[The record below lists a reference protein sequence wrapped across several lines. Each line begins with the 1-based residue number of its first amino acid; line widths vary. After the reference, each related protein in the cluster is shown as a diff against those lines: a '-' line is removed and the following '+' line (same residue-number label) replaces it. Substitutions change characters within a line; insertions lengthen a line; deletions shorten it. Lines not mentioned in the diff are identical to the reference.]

1 MLTLLL
7 TSETHWYNRL
17 NSYSNWIL
25 ATIPLLSLYV
35 AYRVRQEFLRN
46 QTRAK
51 QVEVMT
57 NLITE
62 LNTLKVDIQ
71 GKSFD
76 NEGGSVGSGW
86 MVKFNLFEIADLYTN
101 SEVDWRGAKVNFGD
115 YDDQPVL
122 FDRGS
127 NQIGN
132 IKLFIDNPFLP
143 KPIADRLMEFFTVA
157 CEAVERTTLTQANSN
172 IIVFTTGIFDP
183 ERDAWNKPNS
193 GSYYLESNALAFR
206 TWLNCKAHANG
217 LMQEISDWFK
227 KHGIDDMNL
236 RIDYK
241 NI

>member
-1 MLTLLL
+1 MFMLLAAPA
-7 TSETHWYNRL
+7 THWYTNL
-17 NSYSNWIL
+17 NAYSNWIL

-46 QTRAK
+46 QTRTK

-57 NLITE
+57 SLITA

-71 GKSFD
+71 GWSFNSD
-76 NEGGSVGSGW
+76 NGAVGSGW
-86 MVKFNLFEIADLYTN
+86 TVKYNLFEIADLYTTT
-101 SEVDWRGAKVNFGD
+101 EVDWRGQKVNFSE

-122 FDRGS
+122 FERKS
-127 NQIGN
+127 NQIAD
-132 IKLFIDNPFLP
+132 IKTYIDNPFLP
-143 KPIADRLMEFFTVA
+143 KAIADRLMEFFTVS
-157 CEAVERTTLTQANSN
+157 CEAVERTTLGQTRAD
-172 IIVFTTGIFDP
+172 IIVFTTGVFDI
-183 ERDAWNKPNS
+183 ERDAWNKPDAAP
-193 GSYYLESNALAFR
+193 YYLESNALAFR

-227 KHGIDDMNL
+227 KHGINDMNL